1 MLKHVLYLGY
11 YLYIFQ
17 AHVVSV
23 TYSLTCTHAGTHT
36 LSQRPMLQLTVSTGA
51 A

>member
-1 MLKHVLYLGY
+1 MLKYVLYLGY

-17 AHVVSV
+17 AHVVSI
-23 TYSLTCTHAGTHT
+23 TYSLTRTHAGTHT
-36 LSQRPMLQLTVSTGA
+36 LSQLATLQLTVSASA